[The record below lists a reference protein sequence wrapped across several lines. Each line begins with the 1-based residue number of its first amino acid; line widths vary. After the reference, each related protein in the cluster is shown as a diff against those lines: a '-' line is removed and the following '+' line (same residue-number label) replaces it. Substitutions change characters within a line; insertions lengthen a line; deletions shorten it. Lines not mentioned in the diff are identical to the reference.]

1 MNVINTYVNHTLDG
15 FLFLNNVFVLRVEKI
30 ETEVKKMPM
39 TVLKD
44 MKKNEA
50 TIEELDRHKWDTLE
64 KMWEKV
70 DGYVSLSC
78 TTY

>member
-50 TIEELDRHKWDTLE
+50 TIEELD
-64 KMWEKV
+64 
-70 DGYVSLSC
+70 
-78 TTY
+78 

>member
-1 MNVINTYVNHTLDG
+1 MINTYVNHALDG